1 MTTIQAE
8 ENKKILDF
16 AYNFSEIAKK
26 GNWVSRYDI
35 ESDSFSL
42 TVPQLPN
49 DARIKYFNDEV
60 AFYITQNDDIK
71 GIFVEYFRSNFVK
84 HHKDFKELLK
94 DVKQKKEDEGILIEL
109 EKNKVNK
116 VISKF
121 EEVIQESLAKNVKFE
136 PAI

>member
-1 MTTIQAE
+1 MTTIVGE
-8 ENKKILDF
+8 TKKILDF
-16 AYNFSEIAKK
+16 AYNFSEIVKK

-42 TVPQLPN
+42 AVPQLPD

-60 AFYITQNDDIK
+60 AFYITQNNDIK

-94 DVKQKKEDEGILIEL
+94 DVKQKKEDEGVLIEL
-109 EKNKVNK
+109 EKNKVNR

-121 EEVIQESLAKNVKFE
+121 EEIIQESLAKNVKFE

>member
-1 MTTIQAE
+1 MTTIIE

-16 AYNFSEIAKK
+16 AYNFSEIVKK
-26 GNWVSRYDI
+26 EKWVCRYDI
-35 ESDSFSL
+35 ESDSCSL
-42 TVPQLPN
+42 AVPQLPN

-60 AFYITQNDDIK
+60 AFYITQNNDIK
-71 GIFVEYFRSNFVK
+71 GIFVEYFRSNFVE

-94 DVKQKKEDEGILIEL
+94 DVKQKKENEGVLIEL
-109 EKNKVNK
+109 KRNKVNK

-121 EEVIQESLAKNVKFE
+121 EEVIQELLAKNVKFE

>member
-1 MTTIQAE
+1 MTTIIE

-16 AYNFSEIAKK
+16 AYNFSEIVKK
-26 GNWVSRYDI
+26 ENWVSRYDI

-60 AFYITQNDDIK
+60 AFYITQNNDIK

-94 DVKQKKEDEGILIEL
+94 DVKQKKEDEGVLIEL
-109 EKNKVNK
+109 ERNKVNK
-116 VISKF
+116 VISNF
-121 EEVIQESLAKNVKFE
+121 EDVIQKSLAKNVKFE